1 MLDKGRRRAFARA
14 NLPTGLVYHTL
25 RHTYASFRLQE
36 GVSPIAVARQMGHK
50 DVRTVM
56 EYYAHCTD
64 DFIDR
69 EIRKRFISILDSD
82 QTLYELI
89 ESDQESETIASIEQ
103 RNIQTASL
111 QRTA

>member
-1 MLDKGRRRAFARA
+1 
-14 NLPTGLVYHTL
+14 
-25 RHTYASFRLQE
+25 
-36 GVSPIAVARQMGHK
+36 MGHK

-69 EIRKRFISILDSD
+69 EIRKRFISFIDSD

-89 ESDQESETIASIEQ
+89 ESDREAETIADVER
-103 RNIQTASL
+103 RNIQAASS